1 MGITGANIAVAE
13 TGSLVI
19 ITNEGNARLV
29 TTLPKIHVA
38 IVGIEKL
45 MAKFADVVPDP
56 DGAAAQR
63 HGAAAHQL
71 RLDHHRAGR
80 PTPTARPKELHII
93 LMDNRRTEMSQRP
106 ASSSRRCSA
115 SAAPPA

>member
-1 MGITGANIAVAE
+1 MGISGANIAVAE

-19 ITNEGNARLV
+19 VTNEGNARLV

-45 MAKFADVVPDP
+45 VATFDDIAPILTALP
-56 DGAAAQR
+56 AQR
-63 HGAAAHQL
+63 HGPAADQL
-71 RLDHHRAGR
+71 RVHHHRARR
-80 PTPTARPKELHII
+80 PTPTARTKELHII
-93 LMDNRRTEMSQRP
+93 LMDNQPHGDGGATR
-106 ASSSRRCSA
+106 SSSRPCSA